1 MVWKNYAVAA
11 VNILV
16 SSLPLFAT
24 WDPIVGIC
32 YCGIAVLL
40 LALLSWNIVG
50 DFIVVLFILHAK
62 EVPSNALIAPS
73 LQRYLRY
80 LLNHELKNQ
89 RAPSLY
95 YADSKIPYYMPV
107 SARSA
112 VVSLALEDRLQ
123 RNGERLLIQGVP
135 KDAYVP
141 KIMISRKVALLSLAS
156 YAIVIRIMELWAIF
170 FAVAVKAIMALVMP
184 ITSGALF
191 GSAREMVNAA
201 SFGSA
206 IGRII
211 LKINDVASYI
221 QDKLIDFAMKI
232 TCSNSYRIIEESSQV

>member
-1 MVWKNYAVAA
+1 
-11 VNILV
+11 
-16 SSLPLFAT
+16 
-24 WDPIVGIC
+24 
-32 YCGIAVLL
+32 
-40 LALLSWNIVG
+40 
-50 DFIVVLFILHAK
+50 
-62 EVPSNALIAPS
+62 
-73 LQRYLRY
+73 
-80 LLNHELKNQ
+80 
-89 RAPSLY
+89 
-95 YADSKIPYYMPV
+95 
-107 SARSA
+107 
-112 VVSLALEDRLQ
+112 
-123 RNGERLLIQGVP
+123 
-135 KDAYVP
+135 
-141 KIMISRKVALLSLAS
+141 MISRKVALLSLAS

-170 FAVAVKAIMALVMP
+170 FAVAVKAIMALVML